1 MTDHGGTGHHNDF
14 ERRLGIEV
22 PENLDGGGGE
32 VAPLIGQSSVWSD
45 ARRYL
50 RTNPLF
56 LLGLTIMVLMVSM
69 ALFPGIF
76 ARGIDPT
83 DCDLSLSRQRPSAAH
98 WFGMDLQGCDYYAN
112 VVHGAR
118 TSVAIGVLTVIGVL
132 AIGVLVGSLAG
143 YFGGWADAILARI
156 TDVFF
161 GVPLFLGALILLTVS
176 AHRSVWT
183 VSLALIVFGWMTA
196 MRLVRSSVVAIRES
210 DYVLAA
216 QVLGASSARILVRHI
231 LPNALAPVLIYA
243 TIAVGTFISA
253 EAALT
258 YLGIGLQAPEISWG
272 LQINVAQSLI
282 GTSPHLLFFPALFL
296 SLTVL
301 GFILLGDALRDAL
314 DPKRR

>member
-1 MTDHGGTGHHNDF
+1 MGDAI
-14 ERRLGIEV
+14 ERIEDSRLDAEG
-22 PENLDGGGGE
+22 DE
-32 VAPLIGQSSVWSD
+32 VAALVGQSSVWRD
-45 ARRYL
+45 AWRYL

-56 LLGLTIMVLMVSM
+56 LIGLAVMLVIVVM
-69 ALFPGIF
+69 ALFPALF
-76 ARGIDPT
+76 ARGINPT
-83 DCDLSLSRQRPSAAH
+83 DCDLSLSRQTPSAAH

-112 VVHGAR
+112 VVYGAR
-118 TSVAIGVLTVIGVL
+118 NSVMIGLLSVIGVL
-132 AIGVLVGSLAG
+132 IIGVLVGALAG
-143 YFGGWADAILARI
+143 YFGGWADSVLARI

-161 GVPLFLGALILLTVS
+161 GIPLFLGALILLTVT
-176 AHRSVWT
+176 ANRSVWT
-183 VSLALIVFGWMTA
+183 VSLALVVFGWMTA
-196 MRLVRSSVVAIRES
+196 MRLVRSSVVSIRES

-216 QVLGASSARILVRHI
+216 QALGASSGRILVRHI
-231 LPNALAPVLIYA
+231 LPNAVAPVFVYA

-282 GTSPHLLFFPALFL
+282 GSSPHLLLFPALFL
-296 SLTVL
+296 LVTVL

>member
-1 MTDHGGTGHHNDF
+1 MADD
-14 ERRLGIEV
+14 
-22 PENLDGGGGE
+22 LDAHLDTEGAE
-32 VAPLIGQSSVWSD
+32 LEPLVGQSSVWGK
-45 ARRYL
+45 AWKYL

-56 LLGLTIMVLMVSM
+56 LICLTVLVVMLAM
-69 ALFPGIF
+69 ALFPALF
-76 ARGIDPT
+76 ARGVDPT
-83 DCDLSLSRQRPSAAH
+83 DCDLSLSRQRPSAQH

-112 VVHGAR
+112 VVYGAR

-132 AIGVLVGSLAG
+132 IIGVLIGALAG
-143 YFGGWADAILARI
+143 YYGGWADSVLARL

-161 GVPLFLGALILLTVS
+161 GIPLFLGALILLTVS
-176 AHRSVWT
+176 PQRSVWT

-196 MRLVRSSVVAIRES
+196 MRLVRSSVVSIREA

-216 QVLGASSARILVRHI
+216 QALGASSGRILLRHI

-253 EAALT
+253 ESALT

-282 GTSPHLLFFPALFL
+282 GSSPHLLFFPALFL
-296 SLTVL
+296 SVTVL

>member
-1 MTDHGGTGHHNDF
+1 MA
-14 ERRLGIEV
+14 E
-22 PENLDGGGGE
+22 PLDAHLDAHLDAEGAE
-32 VAPLIGQSSVWSD
+32 LEPLVGQSSVWGN
-45 ARRYL
+45 AWRYL

-56 LLGLTIMVLMVSM
+56 LIGLAVLVVMLAM
-69 ALFPGIF
+69 ALFPALF
-76 ARGIDPT
+76 ARGVDPT

-112 VVHGAR
+112 VVYGAR

-132 AIGVLVGSLAG
+132 IIGVLIGALAG
-143 YFGGWADAILARI
+143 YYGGWADSVLARL

-161 GVPLFLGALILLTVS
+161 GIPLFLGALILLTVS
-176 AHRSVWT
+176 PQRSVWT

-196 MRLVRSSVVAIRES
+196 MRLVRSSVVSIRES

-216 QVLGASSARILVRHI
+216 QALGASSGRILVRHI

-253 EAALT
+253 ESALT

-282 GTSPHLLFFPALFL
+282 GSSPHLLFFPALFL
-296 SLTVL
+296 SVTVL

>member
-1 MTDHGGTGHHNDF
+1 MSNP
-14 ERRLGIEV
+14 V
-22 PENLDGGGGE
+22 PVSDAAE
-32 VAPLIGQSSVWSD
+32 APPRAEQSSVWSD
-45 ARRYL
+45 AWRYL

-56 LLGLTIMVLMVSM
+56 LIGLTIMVVMVAM
-69 ALFPGIF
+69 ALFPALF

-83 DCDLSLSRQRPSAAH
+83 DCDLSLSRQAPSAAH
-98 WFGMDLQGCDYYAN
+98 WFGIDLQGCDYYSN
-112 VVHGAR
+112 VVYGAR

-132 AIGVLVGSLAG
+132 IIGVLVGAPAG
-143 YFGGWADAILARI
+143 YFGGWIDSVLARV

-161 GVPLFLGALILLTVS
+161 GIPLFLGALILLTVS
-176 AHRSVWT
+176 THRSVWT
-183 VSLALIVFGWMTA
+183 VSMALIAFGWMTA
-196 MRLVRSSVVAIRES
+196 MRLVRSSVFSIRGS

-216 QVLGASSARILVRHI
+216 QALGASTLRILVRHI

-296 SLTVL
+296 SITVL
-301 GFILLGDALRDAL
+301 GFILLGDTMRDAL

>member
-1 MTDHGGTGHHNDF
+1 MTSPGGTEN
-14 ERRLGIEV
+14 RLGIAV

-32 VAPLIGQSSVWSD
+32 VAPLIGQSSVWGD
-45 ARRYL
+45 AWRYL

-56 LLGLTIMVLMVSM
+56 LLGLAIMAVMVSM
-69 ALFPGIF
+69 ALFPKLF

-83 DCDLSLSRQRPSAAH
+83 DCDLSLSRQRPSAEH
-98 WFGMDLQGCDYYAN
+98 WFGMDLQGCDYYSN

-132 AIGVLVGSLAG
+132 VIGVLVGSLAG
-143 YFGGWADAILARI
+143 YFGGWADAVLARI

-161 GVPLFLGALILLTVS
+161 GIPLFLGALILLTVS
-176 AHRSVWT
+176 THRSVWT

-196 MRLVRSSVVAIRES
+196 MRLVRSSVVSIREA

-216 QVLGASSARILVRHI
+216 QALGASSGRILVRHI

-301 GFILLGDALRDAL
+301 GFVLLGDALRDAL

>member
-1 MTDHGGTGHHNDF
+1 MAEPP
-14 ERRLGIEV
+14 ERPAGAD
-22 PENLDGGGGE
+22 LDAHLDADGAE
-32 VAPLIGQSSVWSD
+32 VAPLVGQSSVWGD
-45 ARRYL
+45 AWRYL

-56 LLGLTIMVLMVSM
+56 LTGLALMGVMVAM
-69 ALFPGIF
+69 ALFPALF
-76 ARGIDPT
+76 ARGADPT
-83 DCDLSLSRQRPSAAH
+83 DCDLSLSRQRPSAQH

-112 VVHGAR
+112 VVYGAR
-118 TSVAIGVLTVIGVL
+118 TSVAIGVLSVIGVL
-132 AIGVLVGSLAG
+132 IIGVLIGAVAG
-143 YFGGWADAILARI
+143 YFGGWADSLLARV

-161 GVPLFLGALILLTVS
+161 GIPLFLGALILLTVS
-176 AHRSVWT
+176 TERSVWT
-183 VSLALIVFGWMTA
+183 VSLALVVFGWMTA
-196 MRLVRSSVVAIRES
+196 MRLVRSSVVAIRET

-216 QVLGASSARILVRHI
+216 QALGASSGRILFRHI

-282 GTSPHLLFFPALFL
+282 GSSPHLLFFPALFL
-296 SLTVL
+296 SVTVL

>member
-1 MTDHGGTGHHNDF
+1 MDA
-14 ERRLGIEV
+14 E
-22 PENLDGGGGE
+22 GE
-32 VAPLIGQSSVWSD
+32 ELAPLVGQSSVWGN
-45 ARRYL
+45 AWKYL

-56 LLGLTIMVLMVSM
+56 LIGLTVLVVMLAM
-69 ALFPGIF
+69 ALFPALF
-76 ARGIDPT
+76 ARGVDPT
-83 DCDLSLSRQRPSAAH
+83 DCYLSLSRQRPSAQH

-112 VVHGAR
+112 VVYGAR

-132 AIGVLVGSLAG
+132 IIGALIGALAG
-143 YFGGWADAILARI
+143 YYGGWADSVLARL

-161 GVPLFLGALILLTVS
+161 GIPLFLGALILLTVS
-176 AHRSVWT
+176 PQRSVWT

-196 MRLVRSSVVAIRES
+196 MRLVRSSVVSIREA

-216 QVLGASSARILVRHI
+216 QALGASSGRILLRHI

-253 EAALT
+253 EYALT

-282 GTSPHLLFFPALFL
+282 GSSPHLLFFPALFL
-296 SLTVL
+296 SVTVL
-301 GFILLGDALRDAL
+301 GFILLGDALSDAL

>member
-1 MTDHGGTGHHNDF
+1 MT

-22 PENLDGGGGE
+22 PEKLDDVGEE
-32 VAPLIGQSSVWSD
+32 VAPLIGQTSVWGD
-45 ARRYL
+45 AWRYL

-56 LLGLTIMVLMVSM
+56 LIGLAIMVVMVSM
-69 ALFPGIF
+69 ALVPKLF
-76 ARGIDPT
+76 ARGVDPT

-112 VVHGAR
+112 VVYGAR

-132 AIGVLVGSLAG
+132 LIGVLIGAVAG
-143 YFGGWADAILARI
+143 YFGGWADAVLARL

-161 GVPLFLGALILLTVS
+161 GIPLFLGALILLTVS
-176 AHRSVWT
+176 PRRSVWT

-196 MRLVRSSVVAIRES
+196 MRLVRSSVVAIRGS

-216 QVLGASSARILVRHI
+216 QALGASSGRILLRHI

-253 EAALT
+253 ESALT

-282 GTSPHLLFFPALFL
+282 GSSPHLLFFPALFL

>member
-1 MTDHGGTGHHNDF
+1 MGDPI
-14 ERRLGIEV
+14 ERIEDSH
-22 PENLDGGGGE
+22 LDAEGDE
-32 VAPLIGQSSVWSD
+32 VTVLVGQSSVWRD
-45 ARRYL
+45 AWRYL

-56 LLGLTIMVLMVSM
+56 LIGLAVMLVIVVM
-69 ALFPGIF
+69 ALFPALF
-76 ARGIDPT
+76 ARGINPT
-83 DCDLSLSRQRPSAAH
+83 DCDLSLSRQTPSAAL

-112 VVHGAR
+112 VIYGAR
-118 TSVAIGVLTVIGVL
+118 NSVMIGLLSVIGVL
-132 AIGVLVGSLAG
+132 IIGVLVGALAG
-143 YFGGWADAILARI
+143 YFGGWADSVLARI

-161 GVPLFLGALILLTVS
+161 GIPLFLGALILLTVT
-176 AHRSVWT
+176 ANRSVWT

-196 MRLVRSSVVAIRES
+196 MRLVRSSVVSIRES

-216 QVLGASSARILVRHI
+216 QALGASSGRILVRHI
-231 LPNALAPVLIYA
+231 LPNAVAPVFVYA

-282 GTSPHLLFFPALFL
+282 GSSPHLLLFPALFL
-296 SLTVL
+296 LVTVL

>member
-1 MTDHGGTGHHNDF
+1 MSNP
-14 ERRLGIEV
+14 V
-22 PENLDGGGGE
+22 PVSDAAE
-32 VAPLIGQSSVWSD
+32 APPRAEQSSVWSD
-45 ARRYL
+45 AWRYL

-56 LLGLTIMVLMVSM
+56 LIGLTIMVVMVAM
-69 ALFPGIF
+69 ALFPALF

-83 DCDLSLSRQRPSAAH
+83 DCDLSLSRQAPSAAH
-98 WFGMDLQGCDYYAN
+98 WFGIDLQGCDYYAN
-112 VVHGAR
+112 VVYGAR

-132 AIGVLVGSLAG
+132 IIGLLVGAPAG
-143 YFGGWADAILARI
+143 YFGGWIDSVLARV

-161 GVPLFLGALILLTVS
+161 GIPLFLGALILLTVS
-176 AHRSVWT
+176 THRSVWT
-183 VSLALIVFGWMTA
+183 VSMALIAFGWMTA
-196 MRLVRSSVVAIRES
+196 MRLVRSSVFSIRGS

-216 QVLGASSARILVRHI
+216 QALGASTLRILVRHI

-296 SLTVL
+296 SITVL
-301 GFILLGDALRDAL
+301 GFILLGDTMRDAL

>member
-1 MTDHGGTGHHNDF
+1 MSDPV
-14 ERRLGIEV
+14 ERIEDNRLDAQG
-22 PENLDGGGGE
+22 DE
-32 VAPLIGQSSVWSD
+32 VAEQVEQSSVWID
-45 ARRYL
+45 AWRYL

-56 LLGLTIMVLMVSM
+56 LIGLTIMVVIVAM
-69 ALFPGIF
+69 ALFPTLF

-83 DCDLSLSRQRPSAAH
+83 VCDLSLSRQRPSAAH

-112 VVHGAR
+112 VVYGAR
-118 TSVAIGVLTVIGVL
+118 TSVVIGLLSVIGVL
-132 AIGVLVGSLAG
+132 VIGVLIGALAG
-143 YFGGWADAILARI
+143 YFGGWADSLLARI

-161 GVPLFLGALILLTVS
+161 GIPLFLGALILLTVT
-176 AHRSVWT
+176 ANRSVWT

-216 QVLGASSARILVRHI
+216 QALGASSGRILVRHI
-231 LPNALAPVLIYA
+231 LPNAVAPVFVYA

-282 GTSPHLLFFPALFL
+282 GSSPHLLFFPALFL
-296 SLTVL
+296 LVTVL
-301 GFILLGDALRDAL
+301 GFILLGDALREAL

>member
-1 MTDHGGTGHHNDF
+1 MADD
-14 ERRLGIEV
+14 
-22 PENLDGGGGE
+22 LDAHLDAEGAE
-32 VAPLIGQSSVWSD
+32 LEPLVGQSSVWGN
-45 ARRYL
+45 AWKYL

-56 LLGLTIMVLMVSM
+56 LIGLTVLVVMLAM
-69 ALFPGIF
+69 ALFPALF
-76 ARGIDPT
+76 ARGVDPT
-83 DCDLSLSRQRPSAAH
+83 DCDLSLSRQRPSAQH

-112 VVHGAR
+112 VVYGAR

-132 AIGVLVGSLAG
+132 IIGVLIGALAG
-143 YFGGWADAILARI
+143 YYGGWADSVLARL

-161 GVPLFLGALILLTVS
+161 GIPLFLGALILLTVS
-176 AHRSVWT
+176 PQRSVWT

-196 MRLVRSSVVAIRES
+196 MRLVRSSVVSIREA

-216 QVLGASSARILVRHI
+216 QALGASSGRILLRHI

-253 EAALT
+253 ESALT

-272 LQINVAQSLI
+272 LHINVAQSLI
-282 GTSPHLLFFPALFL
+282 GSSPHLLFFPALFL
-296 SLTVL
+296 SVTVL

>member
-1 MTDHGGTGHHNDF
+1 MSETT
-14 ERRLGIEV
+14 EV
-22 PENLDGGGGE
+22 SVPALE
-32 VAPLIGQSSVWSD
+32 QSSVWRD
-45 ARRYL
+45 AWRYL

-56 LLGLTIMVLMVSM
+56 LIGCAIMVVMVTM
-69 ALFPGIF
+69 ALFPALF

-83 DCDLSLSRQRPSAAH
+83 DCDLSLSRQAPSAAH
-98 WFGMDLQGCDYYAN
+98 WFGVDLQGCDYYAN

-118 TSVAIGVLTVIGVL
+118 TSVSIGVLTVIGVL
-132 AIGVLVGSLAG
+132 IIGVLVGAPAG
-143 YFGGWADAILARI
+143 YFGGWIDSVLARV

-161 GVPLFLGALILLTVS
+161 GIPLFLGALILLTVS
-176 AHRSVWT
+176 AQRSVWT
-183 VSLALIVFGWMTA
+183 VSLALVAFGWMTA
-196 MRLVRSSVVAIRES
+196 MRLVRSSVVSIRGS

-216 QVLGASSARILVRHI
+216 QALGAPTLRILVRHI

-296 SLTVL
+296 SITVL
-301 GFILLGDALRDAL
+301 GFILLGDTMRDAL

>member
-1 MTDHGGTGHHNDF
+1 MSEPDGQ
-14 ERRLGIEV
+14 
-22 PENLDGGGGE
+22 LDAEGEE
-32 VAPLIGQSSVWSD
+32 VAPLVGQASVWGD
-45 ARRYL
+45 AWRYL
-50 RTNPLF
+50 RRNPLF
-56 LLGLTIMVLMVSM
+56 LAGLAIMVVMVAM
-69 ALFPGIF
+69 ALFPALF
-76 ARGIDPT
+76 AGGVDPT
-83 DCDLSLSRQRPSAAH
+83 DCDLSLSRQTPSAAH

-112 VVHGAR
+112 VVYGAR

-132 AIGVLVGSLAG
+132 VIGVLIGAPAG
-143 YFGGWADAILARI
+143 YFGGWVDSVLARI

-161 GVPLFLGALILLTVS
+161 GIPLFLGALILLTVS
-176 AHRSVWT
+176 AQRSVWT
-183 VSLALIVFGWMTA
+183 VSLALVVFGWMTA
-196 MRLVRSSVVAIRES
+196 MRLVRSSVVSIRGT

-216 QVLGASSARILVRHI
+216 QALGASPLRILARHI

-282 GTSPHLLFFPALFL
+282 GSSPHLLFFPA
-296 SLTVL
+296 
-301 GFILLGDALRDAL
+301 

>member
-1 MTDHGGTGHHNDF
+1 MADD
-14 ERRLGIEV
+14 
-22 PENLDGGGGE
+22 LDAHLDAHLDAEGAE
-32 VAPLIGQSSVWSD
+32 LEPLVGQSSVWGN
-45 ARRYL
+45 AWKYL

-56 LLGLTIMVLMVSM
+56 LIGLTVLVVMLAM
-69 ALFPGIF
+69 ALFPALF
-76 ARGIDPT
+76 ARGVDPT
-83 DCDLSLSRQRPSAAH
+83 DCDLSLSRQRPSAQH

-112 VVHGAR
+112 VVYGAR

-132 AIGVLVGSLAG
+132 IIVVMIGALAG
-143 YFGGWADAILARI
+143 YYGGWADSVLARL

-161 GVPLFLGALILLTVS
+161 GIPLFLGALILLTVS
-176 AHRSVWT
+176 PQRSVWT

-196 MRLVRSSVVAIRES
+196 MRLVRSSVVSIREA

-216 QVLGASSARILVRHI
+216 QALGASSGRILLRHI

-253 EAALT
+253 ESALT

-282 GTSPHLLFFPALFL
+282 GSSPHLLFFPALFL
-296 SLTVL
+296 SVTVL

>member
-1 MTDHGGTGHHNDF
+1 MTDPTPVTEPAD
-14 ERRLGIEV
+14 L
-22 PENLDGGGGE
+22 
-32 VAPLIGQSSVWSD
+32 APRAAQSSVWSD
-45 ARRYL
+45 AWRYL

-56 LLGLTIMVLMVSM
+56 LIGLTIMVVMVTM
-69 ALFPGIF
+69 ALFPALF
-76 ARGIDPT
+76 AGGVDPT
-83 DCDLSLSRQRPSAAH
+83 DCDLSLSRQAPSAGH
-98 WFGMDLQGCDYYAN
+98 WFGMDLQGCDYYSN
-112 VVHGAR
+112 VVYGAR

-132 AIGVLVGSLAG
+132 IIGVLVGAPAG
-143 YFGGWADAILARI
+143 YFGGWIDSVLARV

-161 GVPLFLGALILLTVS
+161 GIPLFLGALILLAVS
-176 AHRSVWT
+176 PQRSVWT
-183 VSLALIVFGWMTA
+183 VAMALIAFGWMTA
-196 MRLVRSSVVAIRES
+196 MRLVRSSVVAIRGS

-216 QVLGASSARILVRHI
+216 QALGAPTLRILVRHI
-231 LPNALAPVLIYA
+231 LPNALAPVLVYA

-296 SLTVL
+296 SITVL
-301 GFILLGDALRDAL
+301 GFILLGDTLRDAL

>member
-1 MTDHGGTGHHNDF
+1 MSETT
-14 ERRLGIEV
+14 EV
-22 PENLDGGGGE
+22 SVPALE
-32 VAPLIGQSSVWSD
+32 QSSVWRD
-45 ARRYL
+45 AWRYL

-56 LLGLTIMVLMVSM
+56 LIGCAIMVVMVTM
-69 ALFPGIF
+69 ALFPALF

-83 DCDLSLSRQRPSAAH
+83 DCDLSLSRQAPSAAH
-98 WFGMDLQGCDYYAN
+98 WFGVDLQGCDYYAN

-118 TSVAIGVLTVIGVL
+118 TSVSIGVLTVIGVL
-132 AIGVLVGSLAG
+132 IIGVLVGAPAG
-143 YFGGWADAILARI
+143 YFGGWIDSVLARV

-161 GVPLFLGALILLTVS
+161 GIPLFLGALILLTVS
-176 AHRSVWT
+176 AQRSVWT
-183 VSLALIVFGWMTA
+183 VSLALVAFGWMTA
-196 MRLVRSSVVAIRES
+196 MRLVRSSVVSIRGS

-216 QVLGASSARILVRHI
+216 QALGAPTLRILVRHI

-296 SLTVL
+296 SITVL
-301 GFILLGDALRDAL
+301 GFILLGDTLRDAL

>member
-1 MTDHGGTGHHNDF
+1 MSEPVEGLEAGLEQN
-14 ERRLGIEV
+14 ELV
-22 PENLDGGGGE
+22 
-32 VAPLIGQSSVWSD
+32 GQSSVWGN
-45 ARRYL
+45 AWKYL

-56 LLGLTIMVLMVSM
+56 LTGLAVMILMVLM
-69 ALFPGIF
+69 ALIPGFF

-83 DCDLSLSRQRPSAAH
+83 DCDLSMSRQTPSAAH

-112 VVHGAR
+112 VIYGAR
-118 TSVAIGVLTVIGVL
+118 TSVSIGVLTVIGVL
-132 AIGVLVGSLAG
+132 IIGVLVGSLAG
-143 YFGGWADAILARI
+143 YFGGWADSVLARV
-156 TDVFF
+156 TDIFF
-161 GVPLFLGALILLTVS
+161 GIPLFLGALILLTVS
-176 AHRSVWT
+176 PERSVWT

-196 MRLVRSSVVAIRES
+196 MRLVRSSVVSIRS
-210 DYVLAA
+210 QDYVLAA
-216 QVLGASSARILVRHI
+216 QVLGASSGRILVRHI

-282 GTSPHLLFFPALFL
+282 GSSPHLLFFPALFL
-296 SLTVL
+296 SVTVL

>member
-1 MTDHGGTGHHNDF
+1 MA
-14 ERRLGIEV
+14 E
-22 PENLDGGGGE
+22 PLDAHLDAHLDAEGAE
-32 VAPLIGQSSVWSD
+32 LEPLVGQSSVWGN
-45 ARRYL
+45 AWRYL

-56 LLGLTIMVLMVSM
+56 LIGLAVLVVMLAM
-69 ALFPGIF
+69 ALFPALF
-76 ARGIDPT
+76 ARGVDPT

-112 VVHGAR
+112 VVYGAR

-132 AIGVLVGSLAG
+132 IIGVLIGALAG
-143 YFGGWADAILARI
+143 YYGGWADSVLARL

-161 GVPLFLGALILLTVS
+161 GIPLFLGALILLTVS
-176 AHRSVWT
+176 PQRSVWT

-196 MRLVRSSVVAIRES
+196 MRLVRSSVVSIREA

-216 QVLGASSARILVRHI
+216 QALGASSGRILVRHI

-253 EAALT
+253 ESALT

-272 LQINVAQSLI
+272 LQINVAQGLI
-282 GTSPHLLFFPALFL
+282 GSSPHLLFFPALFL
-296 SLTVL
+296 SVTVL

>member
-1 MTDHGGTGHHNDF
+1 MSDPVQAHQNA
-14 ERRLGIEV
+14 E
-22 PENLDGGGGE
+22 LDAEGSE
-32 VAPLIGQSSVWSD
+32 VAPLIGQSSVWGD
-45 ARRYL
+45 AWRYL

-56 LLGLTIMVLMVSM
+56 LIGLVIMVVMVSM
-69 ALFPGIF
+69 ALFPTLF

-132 AIGVLVGSLAG
+132 IIGVLIGAVAG
-143 YFGGWADAILARI
+143 YFGGVADAVLARV

-161 GVPLFLGALILLTVS
+161 GIPLFLGALILLTVS
-176 AHRSVWT
+176 THRSVWT

-196 MRLVRSSVVAIRES
+196 MRLVRSSVVSIRGS

-216 QVLGASSARILVRHI
+216 QALGASSGRILARHI

-253 EAALT
+253 ESALT

-282 GTSPHLLFFPALFL
+282 GSSPHLLFFPALFL

>member
-1 MTDHGGTGHHNDF
+1 MGDPI
-14 ERRLGIEV
+14 ERIEDSH
-22 PENLDGGGGE
+22 LDAEGDE
-32 VAPLIGQSSVWSD
+32 VNALVGQSSVWRD
-45 ARRYL
+45 AWRYL

-56 LLGLTIMVLMVSM
+56 LIGLAVMLVIVVM
-69 ALFPGIF
+69 ALFPALF
-76 ARGIDPT
+76 ARGINPT
-83 DCDLSLSRQRPSAAH
+83 DCDLSLSRQTPSAAH

-112 VVHGAR
+112 VIYGAR
-118 TSVAIGVLTVIGVL
+118 NSVMIGLLSVIGVL
-132 AIGVLVGSLAG
+132 IIGVLVGALAG
-143 YFGGWADAILARI
+143 YFGGWADSVLARI

-161 GVPLFLGALILLTVS
+161 GIPLFLGALILLTVT
-176 AHRSVWT
+176 ANRSVWT

-196 MRLVRSSVVAIRES
+196 MRLVRSSVVSIRES

-216 QVLGASSARILVRHI
+216 QALGASSGRILVRHI
-231 LPNALAPVLIYA
+231 LPNAVAPVFVYA

-282 GTSPHLLFFPALFL
+282 GSSPHLLLFPALFL
-296 SLTVL
+296 LVTVL

>member
-1 MTDHGGTGHHNDF
+1 MS
-14 ERRLGIEV
+14 EPVEKEAAELV
-22 PENLDGGGGE
+22 
-32 VAPLIGQSSVWSD
+32 GQASVWGN
-45 ARRYL
+45 AWKYL

-56 LLGLTIMVLMVSM
+56 LTGLAVMLLMVLM

-83 DCDLSLSRQRPSAAH
+83 DCDLSMSRQPPSAAH
-98 WFGMDLQGCDYYAN
+98 WFGMDLQGCDYYSN
-112 VVHGAR
+112 VIYGAR
-118 TSVAIGVLTVIGVL
+118 TSVSIGVLTVIGVL
-132 AIGVLVGSLAG
+132 VIGVLIGALSG
-143 YFGGWADAILARI
+143 YFGGWADSVLARV
-156 TDVFF
+156 TDIFF
-161 GVPLFLGALILLTVS
+161 GIPLFLGALILLTVS
-176 AHRSVWT
+176 PERSVWT
-183 VSLALIVFGWMTA
+183 VSMALIVFGWMTA
-196 MRLVRSSVVAIRES
+196 MRLVRSSVVSIRGQ

-216 QVLGASSARILVRHI
+216 QVLGASSGRILLRHI

-282 GTSPHLLFFPALFL
+282 GSSPHLLFFPAVFL
-296 SLTVL
+296 SVTVL

>member
-1 MTDHGGTGHHNDF
+1 MGDAI
-14 ERRLGIEV
+14 ERIEDSRLDAEG
-22 PENLDGGGGE
+22 DE
-32 VAPLIGQSSVWSD
+32 VAALVGQSSVWRD
-45 ARRYL
+45 AWRYL

-56 LLGLTIMVLMVSM
+56 LIGLAVMLVIVVM
-69 ALFPGIF
+69 ALFPALF
-76 ARGIDPT
+76 ARGINPT
-83 DCDLSLSRQRPSAAH
+83 DCDLSLSRQTPSAAH

-112 VVHGAR
+112 VIYGAR
-118 TSVAIGVLTVIGVL
+118 NSVMIGLLSVIGVL
-132 AIGVLVGSLAG
+132 IIGVLVGALAG
-143 YFGGWADAILARI
+143 YFGGWADSVLARI

-161 GVPLFLGALILLTVS
+161 GIPLFLGALILLTVT
-176 AHRSVWT
+176 ANRSVWT
-183 VSLALIVFGWMTA
+183 VSLALVVFGWMTA
-196 MRLVRSSVVAIRES
+196 MRLVRSSVVSIRES

-216 QVLGASSARILVRHI
+216 QALGASSGRILVRHI
-231 LPNALAPVLIYA
+231 LPNAVAPVFVYA

-282 GTSPHLLFFPALFL
+282 GSSPHLLLFPALFL
-296 SLTVL
+296 LVTVL